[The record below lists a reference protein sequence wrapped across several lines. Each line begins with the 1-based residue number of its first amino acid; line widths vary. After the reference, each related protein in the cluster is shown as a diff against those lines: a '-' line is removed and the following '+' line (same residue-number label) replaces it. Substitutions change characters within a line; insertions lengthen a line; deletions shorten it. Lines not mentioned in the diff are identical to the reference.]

1 MKEKIDIKKGERNMD
16 KFKRIMVAM
25 LIMLIAGTA
34 AAYDFVDNGIYYKIL
49 SVSER
54 TAEVTFQNGEYV
66 PTESYKGAVTV
77 PATVTYNGKTF
88 AVEAIGEHAFYDCEE
103 LTNITLPE
111 GLLRIEAFAFSN
123 CNKLE
128 DVTIPRTVTKLA
140 DDAFSGCNTFKHVV
154 IPPSVT
160 YIGDH
165 TFFCEGVETITI
177 EDGETGINAGG
188 YWGRSF
194 AFPNVVEAYIGRNCG
209 GWQAP
214 TSLIDHWFMNGALRR
229 VEFGPNVT
237 EIPYCMLYG
246 DAYNLTELILSP
258 NIKRLDTGALSG
270 CYALKFLELPD
281 GLEEIGDGA
290 FGGGWNEKDL
300 ALTDLVIG
308 SKIERI
314 GDGAFAGC
322 RNLKNV
328 TIRRKDAISIPENAF
343 PAMTYLNA
351 TLYVPEGSKETSM
364 QKIVAAIITRTDV
377 EKDIEMEITE
387 EMWKEWYGKY
397 WIEEGYP
404 EEYYSDTIYIYDEKE
419 MPGYSVTDYWKNFS
433 TITEGEPAGINL
445 PSISNLRMLPF
456 SQGVVVQGL
465 KRGSTIAVYTLD
477 GKLVNKRKASA
488 TAERIDLP
496 NGGVYIVTAEGR
508 SIKVRM

>member
-1 MKEKIDIKKGERNMD
+1 MKEEIDIKKGEQNMD
-16 KFKRIMVAM
+16 KFKRMMVAM
-25 LIMLIAGTA
+25 LIMLIGGTA

-54 TAEVTFQNGEYV
+54 TAEVTFQNGEYT

-88 AVEAIGEHAFYDCEE
+88 AVEAIGEHAFYGCEE

-111 GLLRIEAFAFSN
+111 GLLRIEAFAFCN

-328 TIRRKDAISIPENAF
+328 TIRRKDAISLPENAF

-364 QKIVAAIITRTDV
+364 QQVLIDTYVRQDR
-377 EKDIEMEITE
+377 EMSE
-387 EMWKEWYGKY
+387 EEWKEICSKIWA
-397 WIEEGYP
+397 EMGYP
-404 EEYYSDTIYIYDEKE
+404 EDYYSDTLYVYEPKE
-419 MPGYSVTDYWKNFS
+419 VPGYSVTDYWKNFS
-433 TITEGEPAGINL
+433 TITEGEPAGIKL
-445 PSISNLRMLPF
+445 PSIANLQMLPF
-456 SQGVVVQGL
+456 SQGVVIQGL
-465 KRGSTIAVYTLD
+465 KHGSTIAVYTLD

>member
-1 MKEKIDIKKGERNMD
+1 MMKEEIDIKKGERNMD
-16 KFKRIMVAM
+16 KFKRMMVAM

-54 TAEVTFQNGEYV
+54 TAEVTYQEGEYT
-66 PTESYKGAVTV
+66 PTASYKGALTV

-88 AVEAIGEHAFYDCEE
+88 NVVAIGEHAFNGCTE

-111 GLLRIEAFAFSN
+111 GLLRIEASAFCD
-123 CNKLE
+123 CNNLE

-140 DDAFSGCNTFKHVV
+140 DDAFGGCNAFKHVV

-160 YIGDH
+160 YIGDR

-188 YWGRSF
+188 YWGRAF

-308 SKIERI
+308 SKIKSI

-322 RNLKNV
+322 RNLQNV
-328 TIRRKDAISIPENAF
+328 TIRRKDAINIPENAF
-343 PAMTYLNA
+343 PALAYLNA
-351 TLYVPEGSKETSM
+351 TLYVPEGSKETAM
-364 QKIVAAIITRTDV
+364 QLVYIDTYVRQ
-377 EKDIEMEITE
+377 DIGMSEEEWKEICR
-387 EMWKEWYGKY
+387 EMWAFQ
-397 WIEEGYP
+397 GYP
-404 EEYYSDTIYIYDEKE
+404 DDYYSDTLDVYEPKE
-419 MPGYSVTDYWKNFS
+419 VPGYSVTDYWKNFS
-433 TITEGEPAGINL
+433 TITEGEPAGIKQPNL
-445 PSISNLRMLPF
+445 STLRMIPF
-456 SQGVVVQGL
+456 SQGVVIQGL

-488 TAERIDLP
+488 TMERIDLP
-496 NGGVYIVTAEGR
+496 SGRVYVVTAEGR